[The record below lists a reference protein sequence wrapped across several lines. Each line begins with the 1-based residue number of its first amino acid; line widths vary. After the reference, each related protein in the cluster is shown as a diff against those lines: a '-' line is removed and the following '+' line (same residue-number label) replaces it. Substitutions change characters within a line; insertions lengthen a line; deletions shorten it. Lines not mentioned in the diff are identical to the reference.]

1 MKCVLSSVLKY
12 HNPFPS
18 FRSEFQLLYH
28 VRQFR
33 LMIINF
39 AASLQHNNN
48 NILRDVPVYEFN
60 SNIFFSPDNDL
71 KRPLA
76 TVVLCTHTPKASN
89 FGFIYPLGNKSNFLQ
104 YYTTF
109 YKSLEKKGHVA
120 DNSST

>member
-1 MKCVLSSVLKY
+1 MSSILKY

-28 VRQFR
+28 VRQFQ

-48 NILRDVPVYEFN
+48 NILCDVPVYEFN
-60 SNIFFSPDNDL
+60 SNIFISSDNDL

-76 TVVLCTHTPKASN
+76 TVFLCTYTHTKSIKFLVYIFLRKQVKPSTICCNILQIFGGKVTWQTMVAS
-89 FGFIYPLGNKSNFLQ
+89 K
-104 YYTTF
+104 
-109 YKSLEKKGHVA
+109 
-120 DNSST
+120 